1 MVKSRCPIWLIHVE
15 APINPFLAGELD
27 IYMTRI
33 FGWERCFVLLGLA
46 SGSPKPQCKEL
57 LKVGLEGRVA
67 GSKNMIRK
75 VVRSGA

>member
-1 MVKSRCPIWLIHVE
+1 
-15 APINPFLAGELD
+15 
-27 IYMTRI
+27 MTRI

-46 SGSPKPQCKEL
+46 SGSPKPHCKEL